1 MPYKNR
7 FSDHIKGV
15 FNYVV
20 LLISM
25 AGFVAKHAT
34 VSRILAIGTSVA
46 FSIYLTIYHSGNSIL
61 GLVYFAVSEVLYV
74 GFIFLVLS
82 AKGWRLWFIGKR
94 EDEEKGYLEFEA
106 ILGFLFF
113 HNAASLGFIASSSP
127 GNLAGFMSGGMIAVM
142 AGLMALTGLIVKIW
156 STKVVSIEIYYWK
169 DMFLGK
175 KICEFVV
182 TGPYK
187 FLSNPMYGI
196 GQLQAYAV
204 ALWYGSPAG
213 LAAAFINQALIFTF
227 YFTVEKKFIRRVYR
241 GGA

>member
-15 FNYVV
+15 FDYVI

-25 AGFVAKHAT
+25 AGFVPKNAT
-34 VSRILAIGTSVA
+34 VPRILAIGTSVA
-46 FSIYLTIYHSGNSIL
+46 FLVWLSLYHSGSAVL
-61 GLVYFAVSEVLYV
+61 GVSYFAVSEILYV

-82 AKGWRLWFIGKR
+82 AGGRRLRFIRRR
-94 EDEEKGYLEFEA
+94 ESGEKGYLEFEA

-113 HNAASLGFIASSSP
+113 HNAASMGFIASSSP
-127 GNLAGFMSGGMIAVM
+127 GNLAGFMNGGMLVVI
-142 AGLMALTGLIVKIW
+142 AGLMALTGLVVKIW
-156 STKVVSIEIYYWK
+156 SAKVVSIEIYYWK

-175 KICEFVV
+175 KICEFVE

>member
-15 FNYVV
+15 FDYVI

-34 VSRILAIGTSVA
+34 VPRILAIGTSVA
-46 FSIYLTIYHSGNSIL
+46 FSVWLSLFHSGSAVL
-61 GLVYFAVSEVLYV
+61 GVSYFVVSEILYV
-74 GFIFLVLS
+74 GFLFLVLP
-82 AKGWRLWFIGKR
+82 ANGRRLWFIGKR

-106 ILGFLFF
+106 ILGVLFF
-113 HNAASLGFIASSSP
+113 HNAASMGFIASSSP
-127 GNLAGFMSGGMIAVM
+127 GNLAGFMSGGMLAVI
-142 AGLMALTGLIVKIW
+142 AGLMALTGLVVKIW

-175 KICEFVV
+175 KICEFVE